1 MLLSKSFVPILKN
14 NPSEAKI
21 KSHQLMLRVG
31 MIKQAS
37 AGIYSWLP
45 LGFKIMKKIEEIV
58 RQEQNKIG
66 AQEILMP
73 TIQSSEIW
81 KESGRY
87 EDYGEEMLR
96 IKDRQ
101 NREMLYGP
109 TNEEQVTEIF
119 RSSLKSYKSLPQL
132 LYHIQW
138 KFRDEIRPRFG
149 IMRGREFY
157 MKDAY
162 SFDVSDE
169 EAFYSYNKFF
179 LSYLRTFKR
188 LALTAI
194 PMAADTGPIG
204 GNLSHE
210 FIILADTGESKIFT
224 DKRIF
229 DLNSNDTEL
238 EKNSLQQMRKKY
250 EQYYSVTDEKF
261 NKDEFEKVVSE
272 ENRLITKGIEVG
284 HIFYFGDKYSKAM
297 GASVD
302 LPGGKKDFVKMGS
315 YGIGV
320 SRLVGAIIEAKFDD
334 KNEIMKW
341 PLSVAPYDIALV
353 PMINKNDTS
362 ALDKAVN
369 INKELIK
376 NNIDALIDD
385 TDENYSSKIKKM
397 NLIGAPYQII
407 IGKKSEGDLLE
418 FKEIGEETQNLSLT
432 KIIEI
437 IKNKKLKLISNL
449 EKEITLRFLKA
460 RKNDGF
466 LNVISIFSFIGIS
479 LGVAVLIIVMSV
491 MNGFRTELIN
501 KIVGFN
507 SHLTIKSYDQL
518 IDKSKIES
526 NDLKLIS
533 QYALFSNSGE
543 AIILKNETSKGIVLR
558 GYQSD
563 DFSKLEIIKN
573 KNFKGNKINLEK
585 NNISIG
591 NELSFSLN
599 LKIGD
604 EITILSPSGVQTI
617 IGSMPKQKTFIVTS
631 IFNSGLAEFDNNI
644 ALINLSTLEDFFGF
658 KQEQRNLE
666 IYLKNPK
673 NIEKQKFVFQKV
685 YDQELIYSWA
695 DMNSSLFSA
704 LKVERNVM
712 FIILSLII
720 IVAAFNIISGLTILV
735 KNKTKDIA
743 ILKSIGVLNKS
754 IVKIFFLIGII
765 IGTSATIFGIF
776 LGVTFSL
783 YVENLRQFLSSTFNI
798 SLFPEEIYFLS
809 KMPSE
814 INLNSILIISIC
826 SIFITI
832 VVSIFPALKAAK
844 LDPIKA
850 LKYE

>member
-362 ALDKAVN
+362 SLDKAVN

-432 KIIEI
+432 KIIE
-437 IKNKKLKLISNL
+437 
-449 EKEITLRFLKA
+449 
-460 RKNDGF
+460 
-466 LNVISIFSFIGIS
+466 
-479 LGVAVLIIVMSV
+479 
-491 MNGFRTELIN
+491 
-501 KIVGFN
+501 
-507 SHLTIKSYDQL
+507 TIK
-518 IDKSKIES
+518 
-526 NDLKLIS
+526 
-533 QYALFSNSGE
+533 
-543 AIILKNETSKGIVLR
+543 
-558 GYQSD
+558 
-563 DFSKLEIIKN
+563 
-573 KNFKGNKINLEK
+573 
-585 NNISIG
+585 
-591 NELSFSLN
+591 
-599 LKIGD
+599 
-604 EITILSPSGVQTI
+604 
-617 IGSMPKQKTFIVTS
+617 KQK
-631 IFNSGLAEFDNNI
+631 N
-644 ALINLSTLEDFFGF
+644 
-658 KQEQRNLE
+658 
-666 IYLKNPK
+666 
-673 NIEKQKFVFQKV
+673 
-685 YDQELIYSWA
+685 
-695 DMNSSLFSA
+695 
-704 LKVERNVM
+704 
-712 FIILSLII
+712 
-720 IVAAFNIISGLTILV
+720 
-735 KNKTKDIA
+735 
-743 ILKSIGVLNKS
+743 
-754 IVKIFFLIGII
+754 
-765 IGTSATIFGIF
+765 
-776 LGVTFSL
+776 
-783 YVENLRQFLSSTFNI
+783 
-798 SLFPEEIYFLS
+798 
-809 KMPSE
+809 
-814 INLNSILIISIC
+814 
-826 SIFITI
+826 
-832 VVSIFPALKAAK
+832 
-844 LDPIKA
+844 
-850 LKYE
+850 

>member
-261 NKDEFEKVVSE
+261 NKDEFEKVVYE

-362 ALDKAVN
+362 ALDKAIN

-432 KIIEI
+432 KIIE
-437 IKNKKLKLISNL
+437 
-449 EKEITLRFLKA
+449 
-460 RKNDGF
+460 
-466 LNVISIFSFIGIS
+466 
-479 LGVAVLIIVMSV
+479 
-491 MNGFRTELIN
+491 
-501 KIVGFN
+501 
-507 SHLTIKSYDQL
+507 TIK
-518 IDKSKIES
+518 
-526 NDLKLIS
+526 
-533 QYALFSNSGE
+533 
-543 AIILKNETSKGIVLR
+543 
-558 GYQSD
+558 
-563 DFSKLEIIKN
+563 
-573 KNFKGNKINLEK
+573 
-585 NNISIG
+585 
-591 NELSFSLN
+591 
-599 LKIGD
+599 
-604 EITILSPSGVQTI
+604 
-617 IGSMPKQKTFIVTS
+617 KQK
-631 IFNSGLAEFDNNI
+631 N
-644 ALINLSTLEDFFGF
+644 
-658 KQEQRNLE
+658 
-666 IYLKNPK
+666 
-673 NIEKQKFVFQKV
+673 
-685 YDQELIYSWA
+685 
-695 DMNSSLFSA
+695 
-704 LKVERNVM
+704 
-712 FIILSLII
+712 
-720 IVAAFNIISGLTILV
+720 
-735 KNKTKDIA
+735 
-743 ILKSIGVLNKS
+743 
-754 IVKIFFLIGII
+754 
-765 IGTSATIFGIF
+765 
-776 LGVTFSL
+776 
-783 YVENLRQFLSSTFNI
+783 
-798 SLFPEEIYFLS
+798 
-809 KMPSE
+809 
-814 INLNSILIISIC
+814 
-826 SIFITI
+826 
-832 VVSIFPALKAAK
+832 
-844 LDPIKA
+844 
-850 LKYE
+850 